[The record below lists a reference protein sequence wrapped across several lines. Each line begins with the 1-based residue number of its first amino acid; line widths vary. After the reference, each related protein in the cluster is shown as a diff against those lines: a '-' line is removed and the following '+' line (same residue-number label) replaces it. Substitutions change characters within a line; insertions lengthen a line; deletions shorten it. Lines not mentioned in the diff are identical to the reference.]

1 MRAVLSRRR
10 FLAITG
16 AAVVAGRVSDAA
28 PVARWQGPALGT
40 LAEVRLVGIE
50 TPGPIFAA
58 IEAELGRIDRL
69 FSLYRAD
76 SALVRLNR
84 DGVLARPD
92 PAFLELLTIAR
103 SVHHATEGAFDPT
116 VQPLF
121 ALHAKAAAE
130 GRAAQAGDLETVQR
144 AVGFE
149 RVTFN
154 PQAVRFLRPGMAMTL
169 NGIAQGYASDRI
181 AALLRA
187 QGQRDVMVNA
197 GEVMAMGQGPT
208 GPGWAV
214 RLPGTEVRLRD
225 QAVATSHRMGTQIDA
240 KRGIGH
246 IFDPSLRNRGR
257 DSFVSV
263 VHDSA
268 AIADAISTASIV
280 MENKLLKSFDS
291 FGAKILLADAKTL

>member
-1 MRAVLSRRR
+1 MVAMLSRRR

-16 AAVVAGRVSDAA
+16 AAVVAGRACEAA

-130 GRAAQAGDLETVQR
+130 GRAAQAGDLETVQH

-149 RVTFN
+149 RVTFDA
-154 PQAVRFLRPGMAMTL
+154 QAVRFLRPGMAMTL

-187 QGQRDVMVNA
+187 QGLRDVMVNA

-214 RLPGTEVRLRD
+214 RLPGTEIRLRD
-225 QAVATSHRMGTQIDA
+225 QAVATSHRMGTQIDPG
-240 KRGIGH
+240 RGIGH
-246 IFDPSLRNRGR
+246 IFDPSGQSRGR

-291 FGAKILLADAKTL
+291 FGAKIFHADAKTL

>member
-1 MRAVLSRRR
+1 MRVMLSRRR

-16 AAVVAGRVSDAA
+16 AAAVAGRGSDAA

-40 LAEVRLVGIE
+40 LAEVRLIGIE

-84 DGVLARPD
+84 DGELARPD
-92 PAFLELLTIAR
+92 PAFLELLSIAR

-130 GRAAQAGDLETVQR
+130 GRAAQAGELATVQH
-144 AVGFE
+144 AVGFD
-149 RVTFN
+149 RVTFDV
-154 PQAVRFLRPGMAMTL
+154 QAVRFLRPGMAMTL

-187 QGQRDVMVNA
+187 QGLRDVMVNA

-214 RLPGTEVRLRD
+214 RLPGTEIRLRD
-225 QAVATSHRMGTQIDA
+225 QAVATSHRMSTRIDPG
-240 KRGIGH
+240 RGIGH
-246 IFDPSLRNRGR
+246 IFDPSGRDRGR

>member
-1 MRAVLSRRR
+1 MRAMLSRRR

-16 AAVVAGRVSDAA
+16 AAVVAGRGSDAA

-84 DGVLARPD
+84 DGELARPD

-103 SVHHATEGAFDPT
+103 SVHHASEGAFDPT

-130 GRAAQAGDLETVQR
+130 GRAAQAGELKTVQN
-144 AVGFE
+144 AVGFD
-149 RVTFN
+149 RVTFD

-187 QGQRDVMVNA
+187 QGLRDVMVNA

-214 RLPGTEVRLRD
+214 RLPGTEIRLRD
-225 QAVATSHRMGTQIDA
+225 QAVATSHRMGTQIDPG
-240 KRGIGH
+240 RGIGH
-246 IFDPSLRNRGR
+246 IFDPSGQSRGR

-291 FGAKILLADAKTL
+291 FGAKILHADAKTL